1 MIRNKLAARI
11 LSLAAAKKEGHIGS
25 SLSILDILFVLY
37 QTFINK
43 GGNRF
48 VLSKGHASLGLF
60 VVLEHFNLLES
71 SLDSFCDFYS
81 EFGGH
86 PSNKVRHVET
96 STGSLGHGLPIA
108 VGMAMGNK
116 IQCIPGSVFVLI
128 GDGEAN
134 EGSIW
139 EAAMLA
145 SHHKLD
151 NLVCIM
157 DHNHSGDRAVNID
170 PVIEKFKSF
179 GWACIEID
187 GHDSLQIQKALE
199 VVILEKPLFILA
211 NTTKGKGIRAMENN
225 PEWHHK
231 SPNSEELQ
239 VFLQELQS

>member
-145 SHHKLD
+145 SNHKLD

-157 DHNHSGDRAVNID
+157 DHNHSGDRAINID
-170 PVIEKFKSF
+170 PIIEKFKSF

-199 VVILEKPLFILA
+199 VVILEKPLFVLA
-211 NTTKGKGIRAMENN
+211 NTTKGKGIRVMENN

-231 SPNSEELQ
+231 SPNAEELQ